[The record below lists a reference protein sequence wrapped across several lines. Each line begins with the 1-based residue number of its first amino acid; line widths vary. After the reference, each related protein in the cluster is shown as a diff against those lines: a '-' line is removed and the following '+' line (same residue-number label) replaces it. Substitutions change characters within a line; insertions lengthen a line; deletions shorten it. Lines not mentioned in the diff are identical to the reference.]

1 MERRN
6 LLLIIIIIAALGVTL
21 NYYVQHYQGGE
32 IYEAANHAY
41 GLLVKGFNVTITV
54 ETIDGE
60 TVTGTLLSV
69 QGSTIN
75 IVSDGK
81 VLSVGGPSA
90 TKEDLKARLITI
102 DYHGKVYVYE
112 LPPQLGEMGEIV
124 DNLTVEAYSERFS
137 GIIYIDGNI
146 TPIQLGMLKYKAD
159 YLSYGS
165 VTINQMDSNG
175 AIISTNMVPI
185 EFLKEYLGD
194 YRVYMYGILYVNSE
208 ERNLPLELVEV
219 RAG

>member
-6 LLLIIIIIAALGVTL
+6 LLLVITVIAVLGVL
-21 NYYVQHYQGGE
+21 INYYVQHYQGGE

-41 GLLVKGFNVTITV
+41 GLLVKGYNVTITL
-54 ETIDGE
+54 ETVDGE
-60 TVTGTLLSV
+60 TVRGTLLSV

-90 TKEDLKARLITI
+90 TKEDLRARLIKI

-112 LPPQLGEMGEIV
+112 LPPRLGKMGDIIDDLEV
-124 DNLTVEAYSERFS
+124 NAYSERFS

-146 TPIQLGMLKYKAD
+146 TPIRLGMLKYTAD

-165 VTINQMDSNG
+165 VTINQIDSNG
-175 AIISTNMVPI
+175 AIISVNMVPL
-185 EFLKEYLGD
+185 EFLREYLGD
-194 YRVYMYGILYVNSE
+194 YKVYLYGLLYVNSE
-208 ERNLPLELVEV
+208 ERNLPLKLVEV
-219 RAG
+219 RTG

>member
-1 MERRN
+1 MERKK
-6 LLLIIIIIAALGVTL
+6 IILVIVVIAALGIL
-21 NYYVQHYQGGE
+21 INHYVQHYQGGE

-41 GLLVKGFNVTITV
+41 GLLVKGFNVTVTV
-54 ETIDGE
+54 ETVDGK

-69 QGSTIN
+69 RGSTIN
-75 IVSDGK
+75 IVVNGK

-90 TKEDLKARLITI
+90 TREDLKAKLIKLK
-102 DYHGKVYVYE
+102 YHGKVYVYE
-112 LPPQLGEMGEIV
+112 LPPQLGNMGEIIEG
-124 DNLTVEAYSERFS
+124 LTVNAYSERFS

-146 TPIQLGMLKYKAD
+146 TPIELGMLKYRAD

-165 VTINQMDSNG
+165 VTINQMSSRG
-175 AIISTNMVPI
+175 AVISTNMVPL
-185 EFLKEYLGD
+185 EFLRSHLGG

-219 RAG
+219 RTG